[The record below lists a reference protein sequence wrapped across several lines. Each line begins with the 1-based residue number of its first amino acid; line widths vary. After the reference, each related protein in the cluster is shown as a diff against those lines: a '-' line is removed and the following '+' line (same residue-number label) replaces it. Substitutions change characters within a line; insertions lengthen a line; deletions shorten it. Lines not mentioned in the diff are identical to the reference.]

1 MTVWKA
7 RWRLFHQ
14 LLLPFYSPAAAAAMP
29 RDIME
34 SKMAAAQSAVDLEG
48 EEESARFHSKSWASG
63 AEKIVLLLSYNIIMG

>member
-1 MTVWKA
+1 
-7 RWRLFHQ
+7 
-14 LLLPFYSPAAAAAMP
+14 MP

-63 AEKIVLLLSYNIIMG
+63 AETNIIIIII